1 MALPA
6 TGQISIADVVVYRRA
21 AGTSAPWAI
30 NQNSGFNNMNSYRG
44 SAWVNPAS
52 WDASISNT
60 AYDSCYAPASTNI
73 TYIVTN
79 TTSLFGSAGNVY
91 SVQITAN
98 SGYNRTEKGCVV
110 NGNAGAS
117 STYVFQNAPA
127 GTYKVGLRVNPAS
140 SGDFMNSFVGN
151 TSNASAYGTLGAS
164 VSEGSKDTLI
174 TFTIASTTD
183 IRIRCSVTPPF
194 SPFSNYNAVT
204 YARIFKVS

>member
-1 MALPA
+1 MALPSSGA
-6 TGQISIADVVVYRRA
+6 ISIADVVVYRRA

-44 SAWVNPAS
+44 SAWVNAAS

-98 SGYNRTEKGCVV
+98 SGYNRTQKGC
-110 NGNAGAS
+110 NWTGNQSAS
-117 STYVFQNAPA
+117 SIYIFQNAPA
-127 GTYKVGLRVNPAS
+127 GTYKVGGQFAGPGDSGSSNFRVGNSSNTTAYLNQTTTSTTSSDALTTFTLASTANIRIELGVSPQSSTPGLYSPSLRVRVFRVA
-140 SGDFMNSFVGN
+140 
-151 TSNASAYGTLGAS
+151 
-164 VSEGSKDTLI
+164 
-174 TFTIASTTD
+174 
-183 IRIRCSVTPPF
+183 
-194 SPFSNYNAVT
+194 
-204 YARIFKVS
+204 